1 MVAQIYFLPSVPQ
14 LTGPKGEP
22 MGGGKTSPT
31 NPCWELRLPGLQTGT
46 VFSMKGTA
54 VAAMVD
60 GTNVIWAEHLPPLPQ
75 HVGTESGAI
84 CPHQN
89 FGTWGWLEINARVTG
104 TPLD

>member
-1 MVAQIYFLPSVPQ
+1 MKDAFFCLPLAPQSQEYFTFEWKDLSDLPCR
-14 LTGPKGEP
+14 EP
-22 MGGGKTSPT
+22 
-31 NPCWELRLPGLQTGT
+31 RLPGLQMGT